1 VPPADLVSEPGDAGG
16 QAKGRTAR
24 AIALAEQRLGHNFYL
39 VRGSVGVMV
48 STILAS
54 ITGWFFWVIATHRWP
69 TSQIGVATALVAA
82 LTSIALIAG
91 QPIATTMLMR
101 IPRSPRRHALL
112 RAGLALAIGIALVES
127 VIAIALLPSTVS
139 VVRTV
144 GLGALFAVGSAAA
157 AAGVVLDAG
166 SLGIRRPGLMV
177 GRNGLHGGG
186 KLVLLGAVAL
196 PAGLITAPFAVIGVW
211 AALSVATSLWE
222 WDRWRR
228 VAGPDVASAV
238 EPHRAGFAE
247 LRQGFGLQVVGTL
260 GGSLP
265 PQVLPILVVGI
276 LGGVQAGWFSIT
288 WLVGSLCFFISPA
301 VCQALLSEGSLRPEQ
316 LDEKTRTAVVLSA
329 VLLAPPLLVYLTAGH
344 AVLSLFGATYAA
356 HGTTLLVIL
365 AISSIPDLVTN
376 VAVARYRVQGRLG
389 AAAVVNGVIAVVAIG
404 GAAWALRRHGIE
416 GAGWAWAIAQTV
428 GCGVLLLILALDRS
442 GTRARAARGGVTR
455 AAAR

>member
-24 AIALAEQRLGHNFYL
+24 AIALAEQRLGHNFHL

-157 AAGVVLDAG
+157 AVGVVLDAG

-301 VCQALLSEGSLRPEQ
+301 VCQALLSEGSL
-316 LDEKTRTAVVLSA
+316 
-329 VLLAPPLLVYLTAGH
+329 LVYLTAGH